1 MECFRKLAQASAG
14 PAAAAPPSRR
24 WLIKVCQTDS
34 SLEDSQ
40 RGGGGGGGEQGPWI
54 LQLLSAKRN
63 KSPLINFPRF
73 CSFLP
78 PTQTCVPH
86 FSLSKTFPA
95 GSEAERRPASVRPS
109 GSQRGPPAG
118 TFLSLSCFRGKIT
131 ERARMVKIATF
142 AKAVFLSGE
151 LERTC
156 SRSSSLPPTPS
167 SLIHHISLV
176 TVVFRTRRLLI
187 AKSEMIVAVYKA
199 KLAASPKF
207 LTLC

>member
-1 MECFRKLAQASAG
+1 MECFRKLAQTSAG

-34 SLEDSQ
+34 SLEGS
-40 RGGGGGGGEQGPWI
+40 RGGGGGGVEQGPWI

-95 GSEAERRPASVRPS
+95 GSEAERRPATVFAFRKSKGAPLLGHFCPS
-109 GSQRGPPAG
+109 HAFGGKSLNGREWLKSLLLQRLLSCQGSYSAHAADPPA
-118 TFLSLSCFRGKIT
+118 FL
-131 ERARMVKIATF
+131 
-142 AKAVFLSGE
+142 
-151 LERTC
+151 
-156 SRSSSLPPTPS
+156 P
-167 SLIHHISLV
+167 
-176 TVVFRTRRLLI
+176 LLH
-187 AKSEMIVAVYKA
+187 
-199 KLAASPKF
+199 L
-207 LTLC
+207 